1 MRLAEEIEI
10 KLRAAFSPDEVLVTD
25 ESEKHRGH
33 SGWREGGETH
43 FRVRMRAAA
52 FDGLSLLAAH
62 CAVHRALGPGLVQRL
77 HALGLDVGGARK
89 P

>member
-52 FDGLSLLAAH
+52 FDGLSPLATH
-62 CAVHRALGPGLVQRL
+62 RAVHHALGPGLVQRL
-77 HALGLDVGGARK
+77 HAIGLDVGGTHK